1 MHQWHLFY
9 LLGHSSSA
17 ERKPTD
23 THKSVQ
29 MLVLMQ
35 VVFVCGNT
43 LLGRNPG
50 PVQVK
55 RKTPNSTESTYRCQW
70 TVQSS
75 GSLFGIKVSLHLL
88 IY

>member
-9 LLGHSSSA
+9 FLGHSNSA
-17 ERKPTD
+17 ERKSKD

-29 MLVLMQ
+29 MLLLTQ
-35 VVFVCGNT
+35 VILVCGNT
-43 LLGRNPG
+43 LLRRNPG

-55 RKTPNSTESTYRCQW
+55 SKTPSNSKSTYRCQW
-70 TVQSS
+70 TARTS
-75 GSLFGIKVSLHLL
+75 GSLFGIKVSLYLL